1 MLLLQAPCCGKTY
14 ICRLCHND
22 AELHEIDRRSVVDI
36 VCNMCGTKQPVSS
49 TYSYYA
55 PPAIGG
61 IKRYR
66 DPSVCPSVCPSPRLA
81 AALGY
86 RHAGCLQL
94 SDIQTADLTMDGCRS
109 AVSRSAISG
118 RHIVLLPQGR

>member
-49 TYSYYA
+49 IYSYYA

-61 IKRYR
+61 IKRYC
-66 DPSVCPSVCPSPRLA
+66 DPSVC
-81 AALGY
+81 
-86 RHAGCLQL
+86 L
-94 SDIQTADLTMDGCRS
+94 SQ
-109 AVSRSAISG
+109 
-118 RHIVLLPQGR
+118 P